1 MAWIKLFDAAND
13 NTPVF
18 IRERH
23 LFVIVIKV
31 TAFWK
36 QLSLTPLNMAR
47 KCKNIMLVYDN
58 KVIRIPE
65 AGEECVVYCKHGNVH
80 NEHSVALVKDEEI
93 RCNWPH
99 TILCT

>member
-1 MAWIKLFDAAND
+1 
-13 NTPVF
+13 
-18 IRERH
+18 
-23 LFVIVIKV
+23 
-31 TAFWK
+31 
-36 QLSLTPLNMAR
+36 MAR

-93 RCNWPH
+93 RCN
-99 TILCT
+99 